1 MAVVRVPDQGVR
13 DRPNAAALKCH
24 CIGRK
29 RLAPWAGI
37 EPATFRL
44 TVERS
49 TAELPGNAAIVD
61 SGGAITKAYRRC
73 KAASLRYRLPLR
85 RLRCATLR
93 HHGTACQCKRRR
105 REGWRPR
112 PELNRGTRICSP
124 LRHHSATWP
133 RHRYIGRVAGRQH
146 AAAARACLPFD
157 GRCRK
162 SCGFRAIGDHA

>member
-1 MAVVRVPDQGVR
+1 MFSRRILMAVMGSLQWNR
-13 DRPNAAALKCH
+13 DRPNAAVLECH
-24 CIGRK
+24 LSDGK
-29 RLAPWAGI
+29 GLAPWAGV

-73 KAASLRYRLPLR
+73 KAAF
-85 RLRCATLR
+85 LRC
-93 HHGTACQCKRRR
+93 RRPFAR
-105 REGWRPR
+105 AKADRQAGQREWREDWRPR

-146 AAAARACLPFD
+146 AAAGRACLPFD
-157 GRCRK
+157 RRCRK
-162 SCGFRAIGDHA
+162 SRGFHAIGDHA

>member
-1 MAVVRVPDQGVR
+1 MSFIR
-13 DRPNAAALKCH
+13 
-24 CIGRK
+24 RK
-29 RLAPWAGI
+29 SLAPWAGV

-73 KAASLRYRLPLR
+73 KAAF
-85 RLRCATLR
+85 LRCRRPSRGPKRATKAGNLAII
-93 HHGTACQCKRRR
+93 GWFGMACQPKHRRC
-105 REGWRPR
+105 EDWRPR

-133 RHRYIGRVAGRQH
+133 RHGYIGRVAARQH
-146 AAAARACLPFD
+146 GRMWPVCLPF
-157 GRCRK
+157 GWPCRK
-162 SCGFRAIGDHA
+162 CLGFRMIGEPA